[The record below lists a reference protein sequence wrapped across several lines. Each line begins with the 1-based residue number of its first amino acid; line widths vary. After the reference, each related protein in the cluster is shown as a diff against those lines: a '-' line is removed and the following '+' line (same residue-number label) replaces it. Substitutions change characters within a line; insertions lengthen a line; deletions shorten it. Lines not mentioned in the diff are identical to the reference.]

1 KVPNVVGKTQ
11 AQAEKL
17 ISDAG
22 FNPVVR
28 DADASDDSQKKGRIT
43 EQIPSAGE
51 TRNQGDDVV
60 IFVSIYEKPVEPV
73 DTDGDGLSDADEA
86 AAGTDPSNPD
96 SDADGISDGQ
106 EVADGTDPLNVLD
119 PGPGGG
125 PGGGANRP
133 LAGLLGG

>member
-1 KVPNVVGKTQ
+1 MTQ

-17 ISDAG
+17 IRDAG

-43 EQIPSAGE
+43 EQLPPGGE

-60 IFVSIYEKPVEPV
+60 IFVSIYVAPAKPV

-86 AAGTDPSNPD
+86 AAGTNPNVAD
-96 SDADGISDGQ
+96 TDLDGISDGQ
-106 EVADGTDPLNVLD
+106 EVAAGTDPLDPLD

-125 PGGGANRP
+125 PNAGGQPNAEPRP
-133 LAGLLGG
+133 LSGLLSP